1 MRAAMRPPAFHRRMA
16 RLALAAMLLLACVP
30 TLGRLLAGPASQ
42 DGGGWAQLCT
52 VAGLQ
57 QVQLPGLADPFAPPP
72 PSQPDWAMP
81 DHCPYCPLLQG
92 LVPLV
97 APTVVA
103 AVRPAPPL
111 QPMHATPADPPDWW
125 PTGLGSRGPP
135 LFS

>member
-1 MRAAMRPPAFHRRMA
+1 MPAAMRSPAFHRRMA

-30 TLGRLLAGPASQ
+30 TLGRLLAGPAAQ
-42 DGGGWAQLCT
+42 DAGGWAQLCT

-57 QVQLPGLADPFAPPP
+57 QVPLPGLADPFAPAPP
-72 PSQPDWAMP
+72 PAGATP

-92 LVPLV
+92 LVPV
-97 APTVVA
+97 VVA
-103 AVRPAPPL
+103 SAIASPRPAPRLL
-111 QPMHATPADPPDWW
+111 QVRIAPAAPPAWW